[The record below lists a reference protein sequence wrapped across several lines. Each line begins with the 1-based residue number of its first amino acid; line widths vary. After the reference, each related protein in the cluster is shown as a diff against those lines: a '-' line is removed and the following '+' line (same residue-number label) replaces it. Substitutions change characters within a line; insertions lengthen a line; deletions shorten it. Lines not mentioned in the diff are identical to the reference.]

1 MWTVRERRA
10 RGTSRRSGSL
20 IGTLTVV
27 LGLALVWLEV
37 TPNPVAAQQSQAE
50 LPPTVELPADLD
62 RVLRD
67 YEEGWRNRDAAALA
81 ELFAPDGYVLRPGYP
96 PAKGRSAI
104 REAYATSGGPL
115 FLRAF
120 DYAVEGSVG
129 FILGGYSG
137 REGSPDSGKFVL
149 TLRRDADGR
158 WLIVADMDNGN

>member
-10 RGTSRRSGSL
+10 RGMGRVCGLPIWRLG
-20 IGTLTVV
+20 VV
-27 LGLALVWLEV
+27 PGLALVGLMV
-37 TPNPVAAQQSQAE
+37 TQSPVAAQLSQAE

-81 ELFAPDGYVLRPGYP
+81 ELFAPDGYVLRPGYS

-129 FILGGYSG
+129 YILGGYSG

-149 TLRRDADGR
+149 TLRRDTDGR